1 MKEADIVV
9 IGGNNAGH
17 VAAEVARK
25 YYKDAKIVLIRKE
38 KVVLCPCGI
47 PYIFGTLKS
56 PEQAAYSDRYISEH
70 NIDLI
75 IDEVTSIDRDK
86 KTITTLKGETIG
98 YKKLVLA
105 TGSQAIVPPIPG
117 VDLENV
123 FVAKKDI
130 DYLRG
135 FLEALDKAKNVV
147 TIGGGFIG
155 VEFSDEFRK
164 RGLDVTIIEM
174 LPHCLQL
181 VFDLEFCI
189 MAENKL
195 RQRGIKLMTNTR
207 AKAIIG
213 DRRVEGV
220 ELGNGEKIPAD
231 IVLLGIGMRPNTELA
246 QKAGLKIGETRAIW
260 VDEYGRTSDEDIFA
274 VGDCAEKRSFFTGKP
289 IPLGLASIATNEAR
303 VAAAN
308 LFGIRRKNMGAVGAF
323 STIIGDSGMGKVGL
337 SEKEATDLGFE
348 ITTGETIISDKHPPA
363 MPNSKE
369 ISMKLVFEKASKRIL
384 GAQIFGGSSVGEIVN
399 ILSVFIQKKMT
410 AEEMALCQVGTHPA
424 FTPPPP
430 AYHFVTIAEE
440 AA

>member
-1 MKEADIVV
+1 M
-9 IGGNNAGH
+9 N
-17 VAAEVARK
+17 
-25 YYKDAKIVLIRKE
+25 
-38 KVVLCPCGI
+38 
-47 PYIFGTLKS
+47 
-56 PEQAAYSDRYISEH
+56 
-70 NIDLI
+70 
-75 IDEVTSIDRDK
+75 
-86 KTITTLKGETIG
+86 
-98 YKKLVLA
+98 
-105 TGSQAIVPPIPG
+105 
-117 VDLENV
+117 
-123 FVAKKDI
+123 
-130 DYLRG
+130 YLRG

-213 DRRVEGV
+213 ERKVEGV
-220 ELGNGEKIPAD
+220 ELGNGQKVPAD

-348 ITTGETIISDKHPPA
+348 ITIGETIISDKHPPA

-384 GAQIFGGSSVGEIVN
+384 GALF
-399 ILSVFIQKKMT
+399 F
-410 AEEMALCQVGTHPA
+410 
-424 FTPPPP
+424 
-430 AYHFVTIAEE
+430 
-440 AA
+440 